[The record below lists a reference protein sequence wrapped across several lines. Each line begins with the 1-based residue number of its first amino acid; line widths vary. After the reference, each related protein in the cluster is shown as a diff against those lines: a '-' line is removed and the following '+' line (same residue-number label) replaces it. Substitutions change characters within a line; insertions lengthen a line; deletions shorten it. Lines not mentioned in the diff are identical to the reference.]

1 LSHIFKDKDYESMA
15 KPELIAN
22 IEGMVSMI
30 ESLAHEKEVAQK
42 ALLRCAE
49 SKKGMK
55 LVRIRR

>member
-1 LSHIFKDKDYESMA
+1 MSHIFKDKDYESMA

-30 ESLAHEKEVAQK
+30 EVLEHDKDLAQK
-42 ALLRCAE
+42 TLTRCID